1 MRGCEVCNQSALG
14 QKVSLEIAVFIT
26 ARSCGKEK
34 LCPRQRSAIASA
46 LETNLSAAA
55 GKIQQESKTLL
66 PSEFKVT
73 LPFCQALF
81 GCRMAHNH

>member
-1 MRGCEVCNQSALG
+1 MKSATDLLLG
-14 QKVSLEIAVFIT
+14 RKYHSKLLFSSLHVAVERKNFV
-26 ARSCGKEK
+26 
-34 LCPRQRSAIASA
+34 QDRSAIASA